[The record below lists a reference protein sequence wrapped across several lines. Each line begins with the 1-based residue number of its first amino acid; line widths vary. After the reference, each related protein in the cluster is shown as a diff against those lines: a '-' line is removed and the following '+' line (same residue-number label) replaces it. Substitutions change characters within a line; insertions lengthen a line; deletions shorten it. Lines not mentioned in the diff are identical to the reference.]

1 MMATSGFRDA
11 AVGRTEFPLASVMAN
26 LRFRFNTSAI
36 SRPVNGVLS
45 ATSTRILPSPFFVN
59 DLVRAIMTSSAW
71 HRYRPYSRTICEWPH
86 LCAGMALLCFEQS
99 VCHMHA

>member
-26 LRFRFNTSAI
+26 LRSRFNTSAI

-59 DLVRAIMTSSAW
+59 DLVRAIMTSNALAQVLSPIPGHLRMA
-71 HRYRPYSRTICEWPH
+71 H

-99 VCHMHA
+99 VCH